1 MQKIDPKRTALII
14 LDLQNDVIHPKGK
27 FADSGS
33 PLHAKKQNVV
43 GNVKAIAEA
52 GRAKGMPVIHI
63 HMLLEGTGKLNAQLF
78 QGCEDAKALV
88 RGSWGAEPLAGVKP
102 QKGDLVVEKQR
113 MSGFHNTL
121 LDTKLRGL
129 GIEQVLV
136 TGAWTNFSV
145 EHSCRDGADLGYRMA
160 IVTDGTSTIDDEW
173 QNAALNYALTNI
185 AERVS
190 TADVLKAL
198 GATALAGKGKPAA
211 ARKASA
217 KKAPAKKAVA
227 KKAPAR
233 KAAAATKKK

>member
-1 MQKIDPKRTALII
+1 MHKIDPKRTALII

-33 PLHAKKQNVV
+33 PAHAKKQNVV

-52 GRAKGMPVIHI
+52 GRAKGMPIIHI
-63 HMLLEGTGKLNAQLF
+63 HMLLDDGTCKLNAPLF
-78 QGCEDAKALV
+78 QSCVDAKALV
-88 RGSWGAEPLAGVKP
+88 RGTWGAEALPGVKP
-102 QKGDLVVEKQR
+102 QKGDLIVEKQR

-129 GIEQVLV
+129 GVEQVLV

-160 IVTDGTSTIDDEW
+160 VVTDGTSTIDDEW
-173 QNAALNYALTNI
+173 QNAALSYALTNI

-190 TADVLKAL
+190 TAEVLKAL
-198 GATALAGKGKPAA
+198 GAPAA
-211 ARKASA
+211 AAAKKAPVKKAPAKRAPA
-217 KKAPAKKAVA
+217 KKAPAKKAA
-227 KKAPAR
+227 GRAR
-233 KAAAATKKK
+233 